1 MQNSV
6 LFDFYSLIDREIS
19 VIKFL
24 AGEYRE
30 TALENFDKHRVLYT
44 SDLDWKLART
54 QSKDDVFKSLMI
66 GDQFKECSDT
76 VLDTLWKD
84 YEQCILGKYA
94 FKTNA
99 TRLISAYKRIGT
111 GEIMKIGIYCE
122 NEIQKKFVELE
133 CPAVT
138 IETGERK
145 DIDLGK
151 YNRVIVGNYKHAL
164 MYNYPSPKSIVVLN
178 FNENYNPNDFTLLS
192 PELVINLGDIHDI
205 EIMSAYVTDQDNAN
219 K

>member
-19 VIKFL
+19 TIKFL

-30 TALENFDKHRVLYT
+30 TALQNFDKHKVLYT

-54 QSKDDVFKSLMI
+54 QNKDDVFKSLMI
-66 GDQFKECSDT
+66 GDEFKQHSES
-76 VLDTLWKD
+76 VLNTIWAD
-84 YEQCILGKYA
+84 YEMCILGKYA

-99 TRLISAYKRIGT
+99 TTLISAYS
-111 GEIMKIGIYCE
+111 KIGRGDIVKIAVYCE
-122 NEIQKKFVELE
+122 NETQKKFVTREF
-133 CPAVT
+133 PSVT

-145 DIDLGK
+145 GVDLTK

-164 MYNYPSPKSIVVLN
+164 MYDYPGPKSIVVLN
-178 FNENYNPNDFTLLS
+178 FSENYSEDDFTLLS

-205 EIMSAYVTDQDNAN
+205 EIMSAYITNQDNQ
-219 K
+219 

>member
-6 LFDFYSLIDREIS
+6 LFDFYSLIDKEIS
-19 VIKFL
+19 TIKFL

-30 TALENFDKHRVLYT
+30 TALQNFDKHRVLYT

-54 QSKDDVFKSLMI
+54 QNKDDVFKSLMI
-66 GDQFKECSDT
+66 GDEFKQHSES
-76 VLDTLWKD
+76 VLNALWAD
-84 YEQCILGKYA
+84 YEMCILGKYA

-99 TRLISAYKRIGT
+99 TTLISAYS
-111 GEIMKIGIYCE
+111 KIGRGDIVKIAVYCE
-122 NEIQKKFVELE
+122 NEAQKKFVTQEF
-133 CPAVT
+133 PSVA

-145 DIDLGK
+145 DVDLTK

-164 MYNYPSPKSIVVLN
+164 MYDYPGPKSIVVLN
-178 FNENYNPNDFTLLS
+178 FSENYSEDDFTLLS

-205 EIMSAYVTDQDNAN
+205 EIMSAYITDQDEN
-219 K
+219 

>member
-19 VIKFL
+19 TIKFL

-30 TALENFDKHRVLYT
+30 TALQNFDKHRVLYT

-54 QSKDDVFKSLMI
+54 QNKDDVFKSLMI
-66 GDQFKECSDT
+66 GDEFKQHSES
-76 VLDTLWKD
+76 VLNALWAD
-84 YEQCILGKYA
+84 YEMRILGKYA

-99 TRLISAYKRIGT
+99 TTLISAYS
-111 GEIMKIGIYCE
+111 KIGRGDIVKIAVYCE
-122 NEIQKKFVELE
+122 NEAQKKFVTQEF
-133 CPAVT
+133 PSVA

-145 DIDLGK
+145 DVDLTK

-164 MYNYPSPKSIVVLN
+164 MYDYPGPKSIVVLN
-178 FNENYNPNDFTLLS
+178 FSENYSEDDFTLLS

-205 EIMSAYVTDQDNAN
+205 EIMSAYITDQDEN
-219 K
+219 

>member
-6 LFDFYSLIDREIS
+6 LFDFYSLVDRELS

-30 TALENFDKHRVLYT
+30 TALENFDKHKVLYT

-54 QSKDDVFKSLMI
+54 QSKEDVFKSLMI
-66 GDQFKECSDT
+66 GDEFKQQSDK
-76 VLDTLWKD
+76 VLDTLWTE
-84 YEQCILGKYA
+84 YERCILGKYA

-99 TRLISAYKRIGT
+99 TRLISAYNRIGE
-111 GEIMKIGIYCE
+111 GGIVKMAVYCE
-122 NEIQKKFVELE
+122 NETQKKFVAQEFPKML
-133 CPAVT
+133 

-145 DIDLGK
+145 DVDLTL

-164 MYNYPSPKSIVVLN
+164 MYNYPSPKSIVVLD
-178 FNENYNPNDFTLLS
+178 FNENYCENNFTLLK

-205 EIMSAYVTDQDNAN
+205 EIMSAYVTNQDN

>member
-19 VIKFL
+19 TIKFL

-30 TALENFDKHRVLYT
+30 TALQNFDKHRVLYT

-54 QSKDDVFKSLMI
+54 QNKDDVFKSLMI
-66 GDQFKECSDT
+66 GDEFKQHSES
-76 VLDTLWKD
+76 VLNALWAD
-84 YEQCILGKYA
+84 YEMCILGKYA

-99 TRLISAYKRIGT
+99 TTLISAYS
-111 GEIMKIGIYCE
+111 KIGRGDIVKIAVYCE
-122 NEIQKKFVELE
+122 NEAQKKFVTQEF
-133 CPAVT
+133 PSVA

-145 DIDLGK
+145 DVDLTK

-164 MYNYPSPKSIVVLN
+164 MYDYPGPKSIVVLN
-178 FNENYNPNDFTLLS
+178 FSENYSEDDFTLLS

-205 EIMSAYVTDQDNAN
+205 EIMSAYITDQDEN
-219 K
+219 

>member
-19 VIKFL
+19 TIKFL

-30 TALENFDKHRVLYT
+30 TALQNFDKHRVLYT

-54 QSKDDVFKSLMI
+54 QNKDDVFKSLMI
-66 GDQFKECSDT
+66 GDEFKQHSES
-76 VLDTLWKD
+76 VLNALWAD
-84 YEQCILGKYA
+84 YEMCILGKYA

-99 TRLISAYKRIGT
+99 TTLISAYS
-111 GEIMKIGIYCE
+111 KIGRGDIVKIAVYCE
-122 NEIQKKFVELE
+122 NEAQKKFVTQEF
-133 CPAVT
+133 PSVA

-145 DIDLGK
+145 DVDLTK

-164 MYNYPSPKSIVVLN
+164 MYDYPGPKSIVVLN
-178 FNENYNPNDFTLLS
+178 FSENYSEDDFTLLS

-205 EIMSAYVTDQDNAN
+205 EIMSAYITDQDENQ
-219 K
+219 

>member
-19 VIKFL
+19 TIKFL

-30 TALENFDKHRVLYT
+30 TALQNFDKHRVLYT

-54 QSKDDVFKSLMI
+54 QNKDDVFKSLMI
-66 GDQFKECSDT
+66 GDEFKQHSES
-76 VLDTLWKD
+76 VLNALWAD
-84 YEQCILGKYA
+84 YEMCILGKYA

-99 TRLISAYKRIGT
+99 TTLISAYS
-111 GEIMKIGIYCE
+111 KIGRGDIVKIAVYCE
-122 NEIQKKFVELE
+122 NEAQKKFVTQEF
-133 CPAVT
+133 PSVA

-145 DIDLGK
+145 DVDLTK

-164 MYNYPSPKSIVVLN
+164 MYDYPGPKSIVVLN
-178 FNENYNPNDFTLLS
+178 FSENYSKDDFTLLS

-205 EIMSAYVTDQDNAN
+205 EIMSAYITDQDEN
-219 K
+219 

>member
-19 VIKFL
+19 TIKFL

-30 TALENFDKHRVLYT
+30 TALQNFDKHRVLYT

-54 QSKDDVFKSLMI
+54 QNKDDVFKSLMI
-66 GDQFKECSDT
+66 GDEFKQHSES
-76 VLDTLWKD
+76 VLNALWAD
-84 YEQCILGKYA
+84 YEMCILGKYA

-99 TRLISAYKRIGT
+99 TTLISAYS
-111 GEIMKIGIYCE
+111 KIGRGDIVKIAVYCE
-122 NEIQKKFVELE
+122 NEAQKKFVTQEF
-133 CPAVT
+133 PSVT

-145 DIDLGK
+145 DVDLTK

-164 MYNYPSPKSIVVLN
+164 MYDYPGPKSIVVLN
-178 FNENYNPNDFTLLS
+178 FSENYSEDDFTLLS

-205 EIMSAYVTDQDNAN
+205 EIMSAYITDQDEN
-219 K
+219 

>member
-19 VIKFL
+19 TIKFL

-30 TALENFDKHRVLYT
+30 TALQNFDKHRVLYT

-54 QSKDDVFKSLMI
+54 QNKDDVFKSLMI
-66 GDQFKECSDT
+66 GDEFKQHSES
-76 VLDTLWKD
+76 VLNALWAD
-84 YEQCILGKYA
+84 YEMCILGKYA

-99 TRLISAYKRIGT
+99 TTLISAYS
-111 GEIMKIGIYCE
+111 KIGRGDIVKIAVYCE
-122 NEIQKKFVELE
+122 NETQKKFVTQEF
-133 CPAVT
+133 PSVA

-145 DIDLGK
+145 DVDLTK

-164 MYNYPSPKSIVVLN
+164 MYDYPGPKSIVVLN
-178 FNENYNPNDFTLLS
+178 FSENYSEDDFTLLS

-205 EIMSAYVTDQDNAN
+205 EIMSAYITDQDEN
-219 K
+219 

>member
-6 LFDFYSLIDREIS
+6 LFDFYSLVDREIS

-66 GDQFKECSDT
+66 GNQFKECSDT

-94 FKTNA
+94 IIFFSFI
-99 TRLISAYKRIGT
+99 L
-111 GEIMKIGIYCE
+111 
-122 NEIQKKFVELE
+122 
-133 CPAVT
+133 
-138 IETGERK
+138 
-145 DIDLGK
+145 
-151 YNRVIVGNYKHAL
+151 
-164 MYNYPSPKSIVVLN
+164 
-178 FNENYNPNDFTLLS
+178 
-192 PELVINLGDIHDI
+192 
-205 EIMSAYVTDQDNAN
+205 
-219 K
+219 

>member
-19 VIKFL
+19 TIKFL

-30 TALENFDKHRVLYT
+30 TALQNFDKHRVLYT

-54 QSKDDVFKSLMI
+54 QNKDDVFKSLMI
-66 GDQFKECSDT
+66 GDEFKQHSES
-76 VLDTLWKD
+76 VLNALWAD
-84 YEQCILGKYA
+84 YEMYILGKYA

-99 TRLISAYKRIGT
+99 TTLISAYS
-111 GEIMKIGIYCE
+111 KIGRGDIVKIAVYCE
-122 NEIQKKFVELE
+122 NEAQKKFVTQEF
-133 CPAVT
+133 PSVA

-145 DIDLGK
+145 DVDLTK

-164 MYNYPSPKSIVVLN
+164 MYDYPGPKSIVVLN
-178 FNENYNPNDFTLLS
+178 FSENYSEDDFTLLS

-205 EIMSAYVTDQDNAN
+205 EIMSAYITDQDEN
-219 K
+219 